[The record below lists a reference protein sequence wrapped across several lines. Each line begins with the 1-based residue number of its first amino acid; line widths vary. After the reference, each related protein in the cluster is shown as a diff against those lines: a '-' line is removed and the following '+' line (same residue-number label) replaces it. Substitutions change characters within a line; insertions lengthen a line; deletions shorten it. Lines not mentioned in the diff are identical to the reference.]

1 MKRDVFLAQLIKLV
15 SFETVTGNVV
25 ENAKALDYVK
35 SLLNP
40 KATIKRIKN
49 NTAEIFIA
57 GNVKSQSPDIAY
69 LVHMDVVSAKPDEF
83 KLKIKDDKAFGRG
96 TSDMKFS
103 IPMGIELLNELI
115 LNKSKLSFVLVMTT
129 DEETGGENGCG
140 YLAEKFKF
148 RPKCLIVP
156 DGGDNLTF
164 VNKSKGVCWLD
175 VTSKGTPAHASRPW
189 MGKNA
194 LDPLILLG
202 KKLIENYGKNSLK
215 ENWET
220 TMNIGQIQGGIS
232 VNQVCP
238 EAVMKLD
245 FRFPEGNSVQKITK
259 EVTSLAKKFSSNIEV
274 TLASSTLP
282 TFTDTGLSVVKN
294 FINSMEKAYGKKIVI
309 SPAYGASDSSHFA
322 RYNIPVLMIKPM
334 GGEIHSANEWV
345 SISSCL
351 KFYDG
356 LKIFVKRLESN
367 YGQNQ

>member
-1 MKRDVFLAQLIKLV
+1 MKKDLFLSQLTKLV
-15 SFETVTGNVV
+15 SFETITGNVT
-25 ENAKALDYVK
+25 ENSKALDYVA
-35 SLLNP
+35 SLLNQ
-40 KATIKRIKN
+40 KAIVKRIKN
-49 NTAEIFIA
+49 NQTEIFIA
-57 GNVKSQSPDIAY
+57 GNTNTQSPDIAY
-69 LVHMDVVSAKPDEF
+69 LVHMDVVSAKPEEF
-83 KLKIKDDKAFGRG
+83 KLKIEGDKAFGRG
-96 TSDMKFS
+96 TSDMKCS
-103 IPMGIELLNELI
+103 IPLGIELLNELI
-115 LNKSKLSFVLVMTT
+115 LNKSKLTFALAITT

-140 YLAEKFKF
+140 YLAEKLKL

-175 VTSKGTPAHASRPW
+175 VTSKGSPAHASRPW

-194 LDPLILLG
+194 LEPLILLG
-202 KKLIENYGKNSLK
+202 KKLIEIYGKNSLK

-245 FRFPEGNSVQKITK
+245 FRFPEGNSVQKITE
-259 EVTSLAKKFSSNIEV
+259 EVKSLAKKLGSNIEV

-282 TFTDTGLSVVKN
+282 TFTDIELSVVKD
-294 FINSMEKAYGKKIVI
+294 FLSSMEKAYGQKIVI
-309 SPAYGASDSSHFA
+309 SPAYGASDASHFA
-322 RYNIPVLMIKPM
+322 KYNTPVLMIKPM

-345 SISSCL
+345 STNSCL

-356 LKIFVKRLESN
+356 LKIFLKRLESN
-367 YGQNQ
+367 YGH

>member
-1 MKRDVFLAQLIKLV
+1 MKKDLFLSQLTKLV
-15 SFETVTGNVV
+15 SFETVTGNVA
-25 ENAKALDYVK
+25 ENSKALDYVE

-40 KATIKRIKN
+40 KATLKRVKN
-49 NTAEIFIA
+49 NKAEILIA
-57 GNVKSQSPDIAY
+57 GNFNTQSPDIAY
-69 LVHMDVVSAKPDEF
+69 LVHIDVVSAKAEEF
-83 KLKIKDDKAFGRG
+83 KLKLKGNKAYGRG

-103 IPMGIELLNELI
+103 IPMGIQLLNELI
-115 LNKSKLSFVLVMTT
+115 LNKSKLSFTLAITT
-129 DEETGGENGCG
+129 DEENGGDEGCA
-140 YLAEKFKF
+140 YLVEKLKL

-175 VTSKGTPAHASRPW
+175 VISKGSPAHASRPW

-194 LDPLILLG
+194 LEPLILLG
-202 KKLIENYGKNSLK
+202 KKLLEIYGKNSLK

-245 FRFPEGNSVQKITK
+245 FRFPEGNSFQKITK
-259 EVTSLAKKFSSNIEV
+259 EVKNLAKKFSSNIEV
-274 TLASSTLP
+274 IIASSTLP
-282 TFTDTGLSVVKN
+282 TFTDTNLSVVKD
-294 FINSMEKAYGKKIVI
+294 FISSMEKSYAKKIII

-322 RYNIPVLMIKPM
+322 KYNIPVLMMKPM

-345 SISSCL
+345 SITSCL
-351 KFYDG
+351 NFYDG
-356 LKIFVKRLESN
+356 LKIFLKRLESN
-367 YGQNQ
+367 YGH

>member
-1 MKRDVFLAQLIKLV
+1 MKKDLFISQLTKLV
-15 SFETVTGNVV
+15 SFETVTGNVT
-25 ENAKALDYVK
+25 ENSKALDYVT
-35 SLLNP
+35 SLLNS
-40 KATIKRIKN
+40 KAIIKRTKN
-49 NTAEIFIA
+49 KNAEILIA
-57 GNVKSQSPDIAY
+57 GNFKTLTPDVAY
-69 LVHMDVVSAKPDEF
+69 LVHMDVVSAKPEEF
-83 KLKIKDDKAFGRG
+83 KLKIKGDKAFGRG
-96 TSDMKFS
+96 ASDMKFS
-103 IPMGIELLNELI
+103 IPMGISLLNEFI
-115 LNKSKLSFVLVMTT
+115 SSKSKLSFALAITT
-129 DEETGGENGCG
+129 DEEHGGDEGCA
-140 YLAEKFKF
+140 YLAEKLNF

-175 VTSKGTPAHASRPW
+175 VISKGSPSHASRPW

-194 LDPLILLG
+194 LEPLILLA
-202 KKLIENYGKNSLK
+202 KKLMDIYGVNSIK

-245 FRFPEGNSVQKITK
+245 FRFPETNTFQKITK
-259 EVTSLAKKFSSNIEV
+259 EVTDLAKKFSSNIQIKI
-274 TLASSTLP
+274 ASKTLP
-282 TFTDTGLSVVKN
+282 TFTDTNLPVVKD
-294 FINSMEKAYGKKIVI
+294 FISSMEKVYAKKIII

-322 RYNIPVLMIKPM
+322 AYNIPVLMMKPM

-356 LKIFVKRLESN
+356 LKVFLKRLESN
-367 YGQNQ
+367 YGY

>member
-1 MKRDVFLAQLIKLV
+1 MKKDLFISQLTKLV
-15 SFETVTGNVV
+15 SFETVTGNVA
-25 ENAKALDYVK
+25 ENSKALDYVV

-40 KATIKRIKN
+40 KAIMQRVKYKKT
-49 NTAEIFIA
+49 EILLA
-57 GNVKSQSPDIAY
+57 GNVKTLSPNIGY
-69 LVHMDVVSAKPDEF
+69 LIHIDVVSAKPEEF
-83 KLKIKDDKAFGRG
+83 KLKIKGDTAFGRG

-103 IPMGIELLNELI
+103 IPLGIELLNKLI
-115 LNKSKLSFVLVMTT
+115 TNKSKLTFALVITT
-129 DEETGGENGCG
+129 DEETGGHDGCG
-140 YLAEKFKF
+140 YLSKKLKF

-156 DGGDNLTF
+156 DGGENLTF

-175 VTSKGTPAHASRPW
+175 IISHGSPSHASRPW

-194 LDPLILLG
+194 LEPLILLG
-202 KKLIENYGKNSLK
+202 KKLIEIYGKNSIK
-215 ENWET
+215 ENWNT

-245 FRFPEGNSVQKITK
+245 FRFPKGNSIQKITK
-259 EVTSLAKKFSSNIEV
+259 EVKDLAGRLSPNIEV
-274 TLASSTLP
+274 KVASSTLP
-282 TFTDTGLSVVKN
+282 TFTDTNLPVVKD
-294 FINSMEKAYGKKIVI
+294 FISAMGKAYSRKIII

-322 RYNIPVLMIKPM
+322 PYNIPVLMMKPI

-356 LKIFVKRLESN
+356 LKVFLKRLESN
-367 YGQNQ
+367 YGH